1 MVDCAC
7 KAVCGFPMCCYRP
20 GAYIAGVKKKGD
32 LCVWCP
38 PKVKPSPQT
47 RFPFAF
53 PRDPS
58 LPVAPRCQGGKGRRT
73 RALRPPNPGAGADVP
88 MPKAVLALPK
98 AKARAKAK
106 AKAKAVPPPGPAWG
120 PGFVLGPG
128 PGHGVIDL
136 DEVDDAAPAAA
147 APDAAPAAMPA
158 QAAAMAPLRMP
169 PEVANALEAHAAND
183 PTPPLAPG
191 NNPEPPPPLA
201 GLTRWGPEVVHA
213 AASDARDRRPRAG
226 HRAGEAL
233 AQRLPA
239 RFTGVQPRF
248 ALGCALV
255 NLLLAVLHRDAAPEG
270 IQTRWAAPN
279 RISDAAR
286 GCWARFRDGAS
297 LSDATTGGN
306 ALATTVHTVA
316 RFLRQQPSRGPY
328 LQRVIDEAAGVLRG
342 GA

>member
-1 MVDCAC
+1 
-7 KAVCGFPMCCYRP
+7 
-20 GAYIAGVKKKGD
+20 
-32 LCVWCP
+32 
-38 PKVKPSPQT
+38 
-47 RFPFAF
+47 
-53 PRDPS
+53 
-58 LPVAPRCQGGKGRRT
+58 
-73 RALRPPNPGAGADVP
+73 

-147 APDAAPAAMPA
+147 APEAAPAAMPKAAAPAAAAPDAAPGAMPKAAAPEAAAPEAAAPDAAPDAMPA

-213 AASDARDRRPRAG
+213 AASEARDRRPRAG

-286 GCWARFRDGAS
+286 GCWVRFRDGAS

-328 LQRVIDEAAGVLRG
+328 LQRVVDEAAGVLRG